1 MSDDDPNGPFTD
13 PDQARA
19 YLNGLSAHGSRQG
32 DTSFLHPDFAV
43 GMANAIKQA
52 RAAGLPV
59 TLQSGFRTPG
69 TTGSGYDSAGY
80 SLHGYG
86 AAMDVGGIGGAGSPQ
101 AQKWAQ
107 IAQSNGLSNPY
118 GVGNPQEYNHWQLV
132 PWKLESRP
140 DIQAKLIAAKGD
152 GPTVWNAISPISAG
166 SAMAKAQKTAK
177 GAAKETDPFEDFS
190 TTAPAASAAPG
201 VSTPAPAAPQPTVRG
216 AVTEDTGVVPQP
228 SSVAPTPAPTPT
240 PAAPAKASGGD
251 PFEDFP
257 PDAKAASAPATPAAA
272 AAPAKSWTA
281 SALDAM
287 SDPGGGIKF
296 LNSFPIVGPS
306 LVKAGAAVDAALGG
320 GGAFDGQ
327 SGLKAP
333 GDTFA
338 ERYTNALSRASEA
351 QGKFEGEHPVAS
363 AITGAAGGIVG
374 MAPAMAAAPAAF
386 GAAEGAP
393 LAVNMLTGATSG
405 AGIGAADE
413 AARNGLDWQNIKK
426 GGFYGAL
433 GGVAGPVVGAGL
445 GRVVQGTSNLLNR
458 TTAAGANIAG
468 MFRDMGWTP
477 QQAQEALA
485 KLGPDAT
492 LADVHQLMTT
502 EAQGIASKGGKPT
515 AIIKSFAEGR
525 QKAADDNMS
534 KIVETTLGPK
544 PDAQA
549 VLAGIKDRAAAG
561 TVDEG
566 AAKAALDTSLG
577 AAVDPYDQLQGMVK
591 TRSAAA
597 QPLYEKAMQ
606 GGSTAPLE
614 TQFQNAFG
622 EATDKVSQAVKEL
635 GQARVEQTLAAAKG
649 SQAGD
654 NVYANSAA
662 SRAGQGIT
670 TPLLGLKRRSR
681 MRKRARMR
689 SAPGYSR
696 RRRMARRTPLARSGT
711 HAFSSSSTTRL
722 SNPPSPRASKSSGL
736 RRWRKG
742 SRSIPPNTLSSE
754 RMRTANPFSARFR
767 T

>member
-1 MSDDDPNGPFTD
+1 
-13 PDQARA
+13 
-19 YLNGLSAHGSRQG
+19 
-32 DTSFLHPDFAV
+32 V
-43 GMANAIKQA
+43 
-52 RAAGLPV
+52 
-59 TLQSGFRTPG
+59 
-69 TTGSGYDSAGY
+69 
-80 SLHGYG
+80 
-86 AAMDVGGIGGAGSPQ
+86 
-101 AQKWAQ
+101 
-107 IAQSNGLSNPY
+107 
-118 GVGNPQEYNHWQLV
+118 
-132 PWKLESRP
+132 
-140 DIQAKLIAAKGD
+140 
-152 GPTVWNAISPISAG
+152 
-166 SAMAKAQKTAK
+166 
-177 GAAKETDPFEDFS
+177 
-190 TTAPAASAAPG
+190 
-201 VSTPAPAAPQPTVRG
+201 
-216 AVTEDTGVVPQP
+216 
-228 SSVAPTPAPTPT
+228 
-240 PAAPAKASGGD
+240 
-251 PFEDFP
+251 
-257 PDAKAASAPATPAAA
+257 ASAPATPAAS
-272 AAPAKSWTA
+272 PKF
-281 SALDAM
+281 DAM

-306 LVKAGAAVDAALGG
+306 LVKAGAAVDAATG
-320 GGAFDGQ
+320 
-327 SGLKAP
+327 KAP

-338 ERYTNALSRASEA
+338 DRYTNALSRASQA

-363 AITGAAGGIVG
+363 KLTGAAGTVVG
-374 MAPAMAAAPAAF
+374 LAPAMAAAPAAF
-386 GAAEGAP
+386 GAAEGVP
-393 LAVNMLTGATSG
+393 IAVNMLTGAASG
-405 AGIGAADE
+405 AGVGMADE
-413 AARNGLDWQNIKK
+413 TAREGLSLGNLEK
-426 GGFYGAL
+426 GGLYGAL
-433 GGVAGPVVGAGL
+433 GGAAGPVAGKVLGGLVRTGA
-445 GRVVQGTSNLLNR
+445 NLLNR

-654 NVYANSAA
+654 NVYANNAA
-662 SRAGQGIT
+662 SRAGQGANDAVARAEKAVADAQKGQDAIRT
-670 TPLLGLKRRSR
+670 RLQQAQADGTANVPGAVWNPRIQQFLDDPIVKPAIAQGVKIQRLEALAEGKPFNPTEHAIVGTDANGEPILGAVPN
-681 MRKRARMR
+681 MRTLNVVKKGLDAMVENAKDARLTECAVR
-689 SAPGYSR
+689 FSANWT
-696 RRRMARRTPLARSGT
+696 RRTRITRRLVSPGPVPRRLR
-711 HAFSSSSTTRL
+711 RL
-722 SNPPSPRASKSSGL
+722 SIRVS
-736 RRWRKG
+736 
-742 SRSIPPNTLSSE
+742 
-754 RMRTANPFSARFR
+754 PFSA
-767 T
+767 TMA